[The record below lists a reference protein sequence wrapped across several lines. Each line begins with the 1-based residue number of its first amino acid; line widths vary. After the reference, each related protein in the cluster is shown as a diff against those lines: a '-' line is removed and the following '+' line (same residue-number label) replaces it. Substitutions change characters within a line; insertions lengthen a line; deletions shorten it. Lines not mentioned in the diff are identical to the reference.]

1 MFRSLERE
9 REKQQYFLNEIQ
21 SFETSTNTILFFT
34 YCLLS
39 SFIKKPIEKSSSS
52 SSSKV
57 QKADPVVVEPK
68 VSNTP
73 IVAAKEET
81 KEPQKEPEVKSRVV
95 EAPAD
100 DEWNEVKVVSKQD
113 KRDQI
118 YKQAP
123 KPKVT
128 QPAS

>member
-1 MFRSLERE
+1 LGGGES
-9 REKQQYFLNEIQ
+9 QQ
-21 SFETSTNTILFFT
+21 
-34 YCLLS
+34 
-39 SFIKKPIEKSSSS
+39 PSSS

-113 KRDQI
+113 KRDQV